1 MTVEKARLMLVDDHA
16 LFRSALASLIAR
28 QPDMEI
34 VAEAEGGFDA
44 IRLAEEVMPDLIL
57 MDINMAAGDGL
68 EATRE
73 IKARLPYVKIA
84 MLTASDDDELLFEA
98 IRAGAQ
104 GYLVKHISPDAFVEE
119 VRRQLHG
126 EAAISEE
133 IAAKIIHTVAG
144 RTEIHGEKSPLSEF
158 TMRELDVL
166 KLVGQGMTNRE
177 IAEHLDIAE
186 NTVKNH
192 LRNILQKLHF
202 DNRVQAAAYAIR
214 HGLVED

>member
-1 MTVEKARLMLVDDHA
+1 MLVDDHA
-16 LFRSALASLIAR
+16 LFRSALASLIAS

-34 VAEAEGGFDA
+34 VAEAEGGDEA
-44 IRLAEEVMPDLIL
+44 VRLAEEVMPDLIL
-57 MDINMAAGDGL
+57 MDINMAGGDGL
-68 EATRE
+68 EATRA

-119 VRRQLHG
+119 VRRQIHG
-126 EAAISEE
+126 EAAISED

-144 RTEIHGEKSPLSEF
+144 RTKNPEDHSPLSEF
-158 TMRELDVL
+158 TTREVDVL
-166 KLVGQGMTNRE
+166 KLVGQGLTNRE
-177 IAEHLDIAE
+177 IAEQLNIAE

>member
-1 MTVEKARLMLVDDHA
+1 MLVDDHA

-144 RTEIHGEKSPLSEF
+144 RTETRGEKSPLSEF